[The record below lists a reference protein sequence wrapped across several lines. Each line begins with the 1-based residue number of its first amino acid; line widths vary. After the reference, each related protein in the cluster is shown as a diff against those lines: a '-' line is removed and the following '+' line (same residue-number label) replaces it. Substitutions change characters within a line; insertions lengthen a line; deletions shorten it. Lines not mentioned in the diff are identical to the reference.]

1 MLYYNKN
8 LDILEC
14 QISYTLSDALTE
26 FKLNDE
32 VLGYCAQYTNRME
45 DKTKGISIYYDPSTS
60 VCTLKIDQLSDIN
73 EGSYSCSVIVPYP
86 DGNGFLK
93 LNSTS
98 VTLRLSS
105 TTTPTPQ
112 PTTTPTP
119 QPSSNG
125 NTIGITLGIIVPVV
139 VLIILISGIVF
150 ILLCRSKEWC
160 CFSKPDYNNIG
171 YNNDGTKS

>member
-1 MLYYNKN
+1 M
-8 LDILEC
+8 EC

-32 VLGYCAQYTNRME
+32 VLGYCAQYINRVE
-45 DKTKGISIYYDPSTS
+45 DKAKGISIYYDPSSS
-60 VCTLKIDQLSDIN
+60 VCTLKVDQLSDVN
-73 EGSYSCSVIVPYP
+73 EGSYLCSVIVPYP

-98 VTLRLSS
+98 VTLRSSS
-105 TTTPTPQ
+105 TTR
-112 PTTTPTP
+112 PTP

-150 ILLCRSKEWC
+150 ILLCWSKKWC

>member
-1 MLYYNKN
+1 M
-8 LDILEC
+8 EC

-32 VLGYCAQYTNRME
+32 VLGYCAQYTNRVE
-45 DKTKGISIYYDPSTS
+45 DKAKGISIYYDPFSS
-60 VCTLKIDQLSDIN
+60 VCTLKIDQLSDVN

-98 VTLRLSS
+98 VTLRSS
-105 TTTPTPQ
+105 S
-112 PTTTPTP
+112 TTTPTP